1 LPGGALDL
9 ETSSIHSYD
18 IAVIRFTVVVPT
30 YNRAESLEKCLAAL
44 AAQDQPRDSFE
55 VVVVDDGSRTPPRDM
70 VARFAESM
78 QIRLIE
84 QANAGPA
91 AARNAGATA
100 AHGQFLAFTDDDCR
114 PSPGW
119 LSALDVALARDPR
132 SAVGG
137 AVISSLKNPFSTAS
151 QLLVDFL
158 YHYFARNNPDGQF
171 FVTANVAMPTDM
183 FKDLGG
189 FDLTFPF
196 AAAEDR
202 DLCERW
208 NERGFGLVY
217 SEDAVV
223 WHSHPLRLGS
233 FCRQH
238 FTYGRGAWFL
248 NKAKSRRGRAG
259 LRVPPVS
266 FYSKLVLFP
275 LSKAPLPR
283 GLILASL
290 AALSQLV
297 YTTGFFWQSLMSSG
311 SGASATTPQGK

>member
-1 LPGGALDL
+1 ML
-9 ETSSIHSYD
+9 
-18 IAVIRFTVVVPT
+18 RFTVVVPT
-30 YNRAESLEKCLAAL
+30 YNRAESLERCLGAI
-44 AAQDQPRDSFE
+44 AAQDQPREAFE
-55 VVVVDDGSRTPPRDM
+55 VVVVDDGSKRSPREIVD
-70 VARFAESM
+70 RFATSM
-78 QIRLIE
+78 QVRLIE
-84 QANAGPA
+84 QTNAGPA
-91 AARNAGATA
+91 AARNAGARA
-100 AHGQFLAFTDDDCR
+100 ARGQFLAFTDDDCR
-114 PSPGW
+114 PSAGW
-119 LSALDVALARDPR
+119 LTALSVALDEHPR

-137 AVISSLKNPFSTAS
+137 SVISSLQNSFSTAS
-151 QLLVDFL
+151 QLLVEFL

-208 NERGFGLVY
+208 HERGFGLVY

-248 NKAKSRRGRAG
+248 NKAKRRRGRAG
-259 LRVPPVS
+259 LSVRPVS

-283 GLILASL
+283 SLILASL

-311 SGASATTPQGK
+311 SGASATTPQEK

>member
-1 LPGGALDL
+1 ML
-9 ETSSIHSYD
+9 
-18 IAVIRFTVVVPT
+18 RFTVVVPT
-30 YNRAESLEKCLAAL
+30 YNRVESLERCLGAI
-44 AAQDQPRDSFE
+44 AAQNQPKETFE
-55 VVVVDDGSRTPPRDM
+55 VVVVDDGSKRSPRDLI
-70 VARFAESM
+70 ARFAESM

-91 AARNAGATA
+91 AARNAGAYA
-100 AHGQFLAFTDDDCR
+100 ARGEFLAFTDDDCR

-119 LSALDVALARDPR
+119 LSELSTALDQHPR

-137 AVISSLKNPFSTAS
+137 AVISSLQNPFSTSS

-158 YHYFARNNPDGQF
+158 YHYFARNNPEGQF

-183 FKDLGG
+183 FKELGG

-217 SEDAVV
+217 SEEAVV

-248 NKAKSRRGRAG
+248 NKAKSRRGRTA

-283 GLILASL
+283 GLVLASL

-297 YTTGFFWQSLMSSG
+297 YTTGFFWQSWMSSG
-311 SGASATTPQGK
+311 SGASVTTSHGK